1 MLHENMSKTSN
12 MKGQPGHPISLNTK
26 VADQLLYKGSFG
38 VKNPGQFGL
47 AKFGKC
53 LREKSGLGSC
63 EGLIWFDIFG
73 PMLHMA
79 THGITANLSLLAD
92 VPFLSS
98 GPLGGSFRIGIPLEI
113 ENRDIEA

>member
-47 AKFGKC
+47 A
-53 LREKSGLGSC
+53 
-63 EGLIWFDIFG
+63 
-73 PMLHMA
+73 
-79 THGITANLSLLAD
+79 THGITANLSLLTD